1 MRRVAVILSGC
12 GFRDGAE
19 ITESISTLICLSE
32 LKAEVECFAPKL
44 DFSPTNHL
52 NSSQSSEVRN
62 TLFEA
67 ARISR
72 GHISDL
78 DTLDEKKFDAIVL
91 PGGFG
96 VAQHLSDFAKNGAK
110 AKVLPSLESRLRAFH
125 KNSKPIGG
133 ICIAPAVIALTLAQ
147 YRVTVTIGND
157 PETIKEI
164 EKTGAQHVVCSA
176 TDYISDR
183 DNKVLTTPAYMFDAK
198 PHEVF
203 TGVRAMLRELVEMA

>member
-19 ITESISTLICLSE
+19 LTESISTLICLSE
-32 LKAEVECFAPKL
+32 LKTEVECFAPNL
-44 DFSPTNHL
+44 DFLPINHL
-52 NSSQSSEVRN
+52 NDSHDSVARN

-67 ARISR
+67 ARICR
-72 GHISDL
+72 GRISDL
-78 DTLDEKKFDAIVL
+78 NTLDEKKFDALVL

-96 VAQHLSDFAKNGAK
+96 VAQHLSDFATKGAR
-110 AKVLPSLESRLRAFH
+110 AKVLPALEARMRAFH
-125 KNSKPIGG
+125 KSSKPIGG
-133 ICIAPAVIALTLAQ
+133 ICIAPALIALVLSQ
-147 YRVTVTIGND
+147 HRVTVTIGND

-164 EKTGAQHVVCSA
+164 EKTGAQHVVCSV

-183 DNKVLTTPAYMFDAK
+183 DNKVLTTPAYMYDAK